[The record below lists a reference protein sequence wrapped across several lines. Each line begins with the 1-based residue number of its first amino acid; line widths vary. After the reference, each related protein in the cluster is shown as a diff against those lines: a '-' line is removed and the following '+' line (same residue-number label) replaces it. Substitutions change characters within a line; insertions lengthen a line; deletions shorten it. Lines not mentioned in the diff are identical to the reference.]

1 VLIISEIILYMKT
14 NKRKSF
20 LTAIRSM
27 GLALIILV
35 ASTWF
40 IIGVFYEMLGEK
52 IKFEHP
58 NIWLSQYWDIIVLIL
73 YILIIAVACFY
84 IVRRNPISIW
94 FVPLICNTYGI
105 VGIVNA
111 IVDATFW
118 KESYGIILCF
128 GLVLSITT
136 SIIGAQIGK
145 RNAVSES
152 H

>member
-1 VLIISEIILYMKT
+1 MKT
-14 NKRKSF
+14 KKRKSF
-20 LTAIRSM
+20 LAVIRSM

-35 ASTWF
+35 VSTWL
-40 IIGVFYEMLGEK
+40 IIGVCYEMLGEY
-52 IKFEHP
+52 IKFKHP
-58 NIWLSQYWDIIVLIL
+58 DIWLSKYWDIIVLIL
-73 YILIIAVACFY
+73 YILIIAVSCFY

-105 VGIVNA
+105 VGIVYA
-111 IVDATFW
+111 IVDAIFW

>member
-1 VLIISEIILYMKT
+1 MKT

-136 SIIGAQIGK
+136 SIIGVQIGK

>member
-1 VLIISEIILYMKT
+1 MKT

-20 LTAIRSM
+20 LTAIRSI

-94 FVPLICNTYGI
+94 FVPLICNSYGI
-105 VGIVNA
+105 GGIVYA
-111 IVDATFW
+111 IGDASFW

-145 RNAVSES
+145 RNAVSEG